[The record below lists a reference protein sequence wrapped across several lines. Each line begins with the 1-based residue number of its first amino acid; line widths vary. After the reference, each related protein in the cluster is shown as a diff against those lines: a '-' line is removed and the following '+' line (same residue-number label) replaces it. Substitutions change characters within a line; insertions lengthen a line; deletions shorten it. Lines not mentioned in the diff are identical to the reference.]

1 MKDKFNEK
9 YISSLHKIIKDLSM
23 CIDPTSGVFFNN
35 DTILSLPAISKSLED
50 VAELL
55 ELITQEKKK
64 NKQRKENFNLLENCT
79 DKLILSEEPISISK
93 FTFMINEVCHS
104 PNMKKLQATAITE
117 WLLKNHYLELIKQ
130 DGHSTNLKK
139 STKLGCSIGI
149 RFVNKANESGESY
162 HLNLYDKTAQQFIL
176 DNMDKILN
184 SSE

>member
-9 YISSLHKIIKDLSM
+9 YISSLHKTIKELSM
-23 CIDPTSGVFFNN
+23 CIDPTSGISFNE
-35 DTILSLPAISKSLED
+35 DSILSLPSISKSLKD

-55 ELITQEKKK
+55 ELIIREKGTNKQEK
-64 NKQRKENFNLLENCT
+64 ESFNLLKNCI

-117 WLLKNHYLELIKQ
+117 WLLKNHYLEFIKQ